1 MRDNDHLAPIE
12 AAIEE
17 EGLIFTRDDDDE
29 ALRITFKSEGDRYFV
44 VGYRDDP
51 NFVMVG
57 SGWALAQDSDFA
69 QAVSIANALNV
80 RKKFVKTAIWEEESD
95 ALFTVELCVDD
106 AEEIRP
112 HFGRL
117 LDALRD
123 TATEFF
129 AALGHDETPE
139 PP

>member
-1 MRDNDHLAPIE
+1 MSDADHLAPIE
-12 AAIEE
+12 AAIED
-17 EGLIFTRDDDDE
+17 EGLLFTRDDDDD

-51 NFVMVG
+51 NFVMIG
-57 SGWALAQDSDFA
+57 SGWALPLEIALERARFA
-69 QAVSIANALNV
+69 ANSLNV
-80 RKKFVKTAIWEEESD
+80 RKKFVKSAIWEEERD
-95 ALFTVELCVDD
+95 ALFTVELCVSD

-123 TATEFF
+123 TAVEFF
-129 AALGHDETPE
+129 SEVREGREED
-139 PP
+139 